1 MPMYQYQ
8 CRSCEQPF
16 EKRLSM
22 SRASDPQDCPACGS
36 ADTRKR
42 LGAIALGGL
51 SSSVSMA
58 APQPAPR
65 RIS

>member
-1 MPMYQYQ
+1 MYQYQ
-8 CRSCEQPF
+8 CHSCEQPF

-22 SRASDPQDCPACGS
+22 SRASDPQDCPFCGS

-42 LGAIALGGL
+42 LGAIALNGV
-51 SSSVSMA
+51 SRSVSV
-58 APQPAPR
+58 PVSQPAPR